1 MTSPI
6 GFPPETVY
14 EVTNIT
20 QDNPGVVTVSSVA
33 ETGAFYLVN
42 GMTIT
47 FSGVLGMYEVN
58 RNRYIIGSLDTDAM
72 TFALFTIKGH
82 PVDTISFNSYVSGG
96 QINIISYPSLAGQPP
111 GLMYNTQPI
120 NV

>member
-14 EVTNIT
+14 SVTNIT
-20 QDNPGVVTVSSVA
+20 RARPGIVTVSSVA

-47 FSGVLGMYEVN
+47 FSNVKGMYQVN
-58 RNRYIIGSLDTDAM
+58 RERYIIGSLDTNAM
-72 TFALFTIKGH
+72 TFGLYTIQGF
-82 PVDTISFNSYVSGG
+82 PADTSSFNSYVSDG
-96 QINIISYPSLAGQPP
+96 QINIISYASLAGQPP